1 MKRPPQ
7 AVSFQALHFTNMD
20 AEPREQSER
29 VCPLL
34 AMALPT
40 SHKTSYEMG
49 SLLSSFLARQRF
61 NNNNNNKKKKKKKK
75 NKKKGEAETGMEQ
88 SAVQCPRAPGKH
100 VGSRV

>member
-7 AVSFQALHFTNMD
+7 TVSFQALHFTNVD
-20 AEPREQSER
+20 AAPREQSEQ

-49 SLLSSFLARQRF
+49 KSFEILSGSSEIYKQP
-61 NNNNNNKKKKKKKK
+61 
-75 NKKKGEAETGMEQ
+75 KKGEAETGMEQ
-88 SAVQCPRAPGKH
+88 SAVQCTRAPGKH